1 MVKLS
6 VLVLAFTIHLEQ
18 KLCSMRHYSS
28 YSDNS
33 GRETMKKDIPVV
45 KKLGQGDAEDVLVSQ
60 DHSSTNNEK
69 KLFLL
74 TFFPTSLL
82 SKIFAKAQQKGRAKR
97 KSKNARQWTLL

>member
-45 KKLGQGDAEDVLVSQ
+45 KKLGQGDADVLVSQ

-69 KLFLL
+69 K
-74 TFFPTSLL
+74 P
-82 SKIFAKAQQKGRAKR
+82 IFAH
-97 KSKNARQWTLL
+97 LLPNKFTI